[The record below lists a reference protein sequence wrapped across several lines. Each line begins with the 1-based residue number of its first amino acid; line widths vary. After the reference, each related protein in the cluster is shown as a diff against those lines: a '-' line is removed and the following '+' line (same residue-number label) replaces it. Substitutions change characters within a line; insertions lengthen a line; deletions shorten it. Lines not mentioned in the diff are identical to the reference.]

1 MRKGYTREMT
11 MNFMSKITP
20 PDVLDAPALWFI
32 YHKGELLLHKDNA
45 TQPIPELLD
54 IAELNMDILFQQYL
68 GEWQQ
73 KHCFCLEIKSI
84 ENFSQQNL
92 SQDYHWQPLRQAALN
107 ILSQELF
114 HLAGRALQILQ
125 WDKNHQFC
133 GHCGTPLS
141 YSLVDRAKICE
152 RCNLSH
158 YPRICP
164 CMIVLIKRGKEILLA
179 RSPHFLPNVY
189 SALAGFMEPGES
201 VEEAVHR
208 EVNEEVGIKIKN
220 LQYRFSQPWPF
231 SDSLML
237 GFTAEHLAGEIEIDG
252 VEIEDAGWFT
262 LENLPALPSSISI
275 AKKLIE
281 LFIQNQF

>member
-1 MRKGYTREMT
+1 MT

-20 PDVLDAPALWFI
+20 PEILDTPALWFI
-32 YHKGELLLHKDNA
+32 YHENQLLLYKDNT

-54 IAELNMDILFQQYL
+54 ITELNIDIISQQYL

-73 KHCFCLEIKSI
+73 KHCFCVEVKSI
-84 ENFSQQNL
+84 EIL
-92 SQDYHWQPLRQAALN
+92 SDHLIWQPLRQAALH

-133 GHCGTPLS
+133 GRCGSPLKS
-141 YSLVDRAKICE
+141 SLVDRAKVCE
-152 RCNLSH
+152 QCHLSH
-158 YPRICP
+158 YPRISP
-164 CMIVLIKRGKEILLA
+164 CMIVLIKRGKEVLLA
-179 RSPHFLPNVY
+179 RSPHFQPGVY

-201 VEEAVHR
+201 VEDAVHR

-231 SDSLML
+231 SESLML
-237 GFTAEHLAGEIEIDG
+237 GFTAEHLAGEIAIDG

-262 LENLPALPSSISI
+262 LENLPALPSQISI
-275 AKKLIE
+275 ARKLIE
-281 LFIQNQF
+281 LFIQKEF

>member
-1 MRKGYTREMT
+1 MT
-11 MNFMSKITP
+11 IHFMSKITP
-20 PDVLDAPALWFI
+20 PEALDTPALWFI
-32 YHKGELLLHKDNA
+32 YHNDELLLYKGNA

-54 IAELNMDILFQQYL
+54 IAELNINITSQKYL
-68 GEWQQ
+68 GEWHQ
-73 KHCFCLEIKSI
+73 KHCFCVEVKSI
-84 ENFSQQNL
+84 EILPDDFI
-92 SQDYHWQPLRQAALN
+92 WQPLRQAALQF
-107 ILSQELF
+107 LSQDLF

-133 GHCGTPLS
+133 GHCGSPLKA
-141 YSLVDRAKICE
+141 SLFDRAKVCDQ
-152 RCNLSH
+152 CHLSH
-158 YPRICP
+158 YPRISP

-220 LQYRFSQPWPF
+220 LHYRFSQPWPF
-231 SDSLML
+231 SESLML
-237 GFTAEHLAGEIEIDG
+237 GFTAEHLAGEIVIDG

-262 LENLPALPSSISI
+262 LENLPALPSQISI
-275 AKKLIE
+275 ARKLIE
-281 LFIQNQF
+281 LFIQNKL